1 MYKRQILAKTEYSV
15 FVPGDHGS
23 TFGGNALTSAAAYA
37 SSKFI
42 LENDIPNNVNQLGSY
57 FLSKLNELTS
67 KFEIISEI
75 RGMGLLI
82 AIEFSS
88 DIAADL
94 INECNRNGLLVNAV
108 RPNAIRF
115 MPPLTVS
122 EEEISEAM
130 VKFTS
135 AIESVL
141 RK

>member
-1 MYKRQILAKTEYSV
+1 M
-15 FVPGDHGS
+15 
-23 TFGGNALTSAAAYA
+23 
-37 SSKFI
+37 
-42 LENDIPNNVNQLGSY
+42 
-57 FLSKLNELTS
+57 SKLNELTS

-115 MPPLTVS
+115 MPPLTES